1 MENKSIIYKLSR
13 FFSLIMLIIAL
24 IVILFFDKSLDKYAR
39 ILWSIPIIAVIL
51 LIIDDRIKE
60 IENKNKILL
69 KIQNMIFFVQ
79 WILLSSMLIITL
91 FFDLGT
97 ISKMIT
103 LICLLALGYTAYKRY
118 MEKNEEEIERKT
130 NYKKSR
136 KN

>member
-118 MEKNEEEIERKT
+118 MEKNEEEIERKE
-130 NYKKSR
+130 
-136 KN
+136 

>member
-13 FFSLIMLIIAL
+13 IFSLIMLIIAL

-118 MEKNEEEIERKT
+118 MEKNEEEIERKE
-130 NYKKSR
+130 
-136 KN
+136 